1 MNLVESDH
9 YGISVLMSIYYKE
22 EANNLECCLKS
33 LFEQTLKAK
42 EIIIVHDGPLTKEL
56 YDCLLF
62 WKNKLP
68 IIEVILKENVGLGRA
83 LNIGLEKCKYELIA
97 RMDTDDICVENRF
110 LLQLNEFLDDPDLV
124 ICGSSISEFEGDIS
138 NIISRRRVPENN
150 QDILLK
156 CIEINPFNHMTV
168 MYKKSFVV
176 SCGGYLHLPW
186 MEDWYLW
193 LRMLSNGCKSKNIN
207 SDLVFARTGMAMIIR
222 RSGLNYIKSEWLLT
236 KIKVNLELASCG
248 GAFLIFIKRA
258 IPRVLPKKWLS
269 KFYLISRKI
278 YD

>member
-1 MNLVESDH
+1 MNLEESEH

-22 EANNLECCLKS
+22 KSDNLDCCLKS

-42 EIIIVHDGPLTKEL
+42 EIIMVHDGPLTKEL
-56 YDCLLF
+56 YDCLHF
-62 WKNKLP
+62 WKKKLP
-68 IIEVILKENVGLGRA
+68 ITEVILEKNVGLGRA
-83 LNIGLEKCKYELIA
+83 LNIGLDKCNYELVA

-110 LLQLNEFLDDPDLV
+110 SLQLNEFLDDPDLV
-124 ICGSSISEFEGDIS
+124 ICGSSIAEFEGNVS

-156 CIEINPFNHMTV
+156 SIEINPFNHMTV

-193 LRMLSNGCKSKNIN
+193 LRMLSSGCKGKNIN
-207 SDLVFARTGMAMIIR
+207 SDLVFARTGMDMIIR
-222 RSGLNYIKSEWLLT
+222 RSGLDYIKSEWLLT
-236 KIKVNLELASCG
+236 KIKVNLGLASRRR
-248 GAFLIFIKRA
+248 AFIIFIKRA
-258 IPRVLPKKWLS
+258 APRVLPKKWLS

-278 YD
+278 HA